1 MNFGRVFNM
10 VRCVKLMVGVF
21 VLNFTSALLAQ
32 EINLDNISP
41 NNAYEKSSTLQN
53 YSDTYTISLGVLLE
67 SNYLTEGRDN
77 LDNGGILSIESSF
90 EIYGVTLTAW
100 YANRYSEN
108 YHELDLSVEYGQI
121 IDMFDFYAGY
131 SRMEYIS
138 ENESDNEIISGGA
151 YNMLHWLIPG
161 VDFVYSTA
169 ANGSFLELSL
179 RSEFYLLKDRLIIS
193 PYLSEGIDFGYA
205 SEEYDGL
212 NNFQL
217 GLETSYSLKRNVML
231 LASIE
236 HSFAG
241 EDVQLERLG
250 NISCF
255 CLGVYYEF

>member
-1 MNFGRVFNM
+1 M
-10 VRCVKLMVGVF
+10 C
-21 VLNFTSALLAQ
+21 
-32 EINLDNISP
+32 
-41 NNAYEKSSTLQN
+41 KSSSLPN
-53 YSDTYTISLGVLLE
+53 HSDTYILSSSVLWE
-67 SNYLTEGRDN
+67 SKYLTEGRDN
-77 LDNGGILSIESSF
+77 LEEGGILSVESSF
-90 EIYGVTLTAW
+90 EMYGVSFTAW
-100 YANRYSEN
+100 YANGYTAN
-108 YHELDLSVEYGQI
+108 YHELDFTVEYWHEVDEFELYG
-121 IDMFDFYAGY
+121 GY
-131 SRMEYIS
+131 TRIEYFS
-138 ENESDNEIISGGA
+138 EDKSDNEIILGGA
-151 YNMLHWLIPG
+151 YNKFYWLIPC

-241 EDVQLERLG
+241 EDVRLERLG